1 MRLGVLDI
9 GSNTVHLLLVDA
21 YPGARPV
28 AFASHKRP
36 LSLVAYLDDNGAIN
50 EAGQRELLD
59 FVLEAN
65 EFAVKHGAVDMLAF
79 CTSAIRESANGVS
92 VLERVATETG
102 VHLTE
107 LTGEQ
112 EAGMTYYAVRRWF
125 GWQANNILELDIGG
139 GSFEMAVGT
148 DEFPRIARSVPLGA
162 GRLTRDWLPEDP
174 PSISDI
180 KALRSHVRETLAEP
194 TAQMLASGK
203 PDLVAATSKTFR
215 SLARVTGAAPSG
227 EGPYVKRVLR
237 REDLK
242 LWMNRLAA
250 MTHAQRAELPGVS
263 ALRAPQLLAGAIV
276 AHEAMTAMKVKSLKI
291 CPWALR
297 EGLILRR
304 FDHLLLDSPAP
315 YGDTVGVGHVELLKQ
330 QRREPGV
337 SPSAATPSDVGRR
350 DAHQLT
356 ASDGSPA

>member
-36 LSLVAYLDDNGAIN
+36 LSLVRYLDEGGAIN

-59 FVLEAN
+59 FVTEAS
-65 EFAVKHGAVDMLAF
+65 EFAVKHQAVDMLAF
-79 CTSAIRESANGVS
+79 CTSAIREAANGEA
-92 VLERVATETG
+92 VLDRVESETG

-125 GWQANNILELDIGG
+125 GWQANHILDLDIGG

-148 DEFPRIARSVPLGA
+148 DEFPRSAHSIPLGA

-174 PSISDI
+174 PAISAIRD
-180 KALRSHVRETLAEP
+180 LRAHVREVLAEP
-194 TAQMLASGK
+194 VAELREHGK
-203 PDLVAATSKTFR
+203 PDLVAGTSKTFR

-227 EGPYVKRVLR
+227 DGPYVKRVLR

-250 MTHAQRAELPGVS
+250 MTHEQRAELPGVS
-263 ALRAPQLLAGAIV
+263 AIRAPQLLAGAIV
-276 AHEAMTAMKVKSLKI
+276 AHEAMAALKVKSLKI

-330 QRREPGV
+330 QRREP
-337 SPSAATPSDVGRR
+337 SISSSAATPLDAGRGDV
-350 DAHQLT
+350 DKLT
-356 ASDGSPA
+356 ASDGSSA